1 MRGDIQFMSNP
12 IDADIIKRVENLRD
26 NLHRHNYRYY
36 VQDDPEISDGEY
48 DRMMRELI
56 RLETAHPG
64 LSSPDSPTMRVGAPP
79 LEKFETIDHSIP
91 MLSLDNAFSDS
102 DIIDFDRRIKRI
114 LIHDDKIIYTA
125 EPKLDGI
132 AVELVYEDGKFARA
146 STRGDGVRGE
156 LITSNVRTIRTVPIL
171 MQKNKI
177 IKAPAIL
184 EVRGEVFLGKEG
196 FRQLNAERL
205 RQKQAPFANPRNAA
219 AGSLR
224 QLDSKIT
231 AKRPLEIFFYGIGII
246 EGLVTQSHWE
256 TLRTLQ
262 LLGFRIN
269 PQIRSRISL
278 GEVLEYYQELKEN
291 RSMLPYDIDGM
302 VVKVDRVSFQ
312 QRLGTTSRSP
322 RWAIAYKFKAV
333 QETTRIEDIKVQVGR
348 TGVLTPVAR
357 LMPVIV
363 GGAMVSRATLHNEDE
378 IVKKGIRVGD
388 TVLIQ
393 RAGDVIPEVVK
404 VIESKRTGAETVFAM
419 PKRCPVCDS
428 LVTRTKD
435 ESAIRCINSTCPA
448 QVKER
453 IKHFAS
459 KGAFDIDGF
468 GDKLVEQLVDRGL
481 LSSYADI
488 FQLEEEQLIHLQ
500 RMGKKSARN
509 LLLAIER
516 SKKVTLSRFIYAL
529 GIRHVGE
536 HVAGILADKYRIYE
550 SLSNA
555 STDDLKLIEGIG
567 PVLAESLPKFF
578 RQNEN
583 RVTISRILNFG
594 VQVVHQ
600 DFEKRDGLE
609 GKIFVLTGT
618 LVSMTRSE
626 AQSLIKVAGGNVA
639 RSVTQNT
646 DYLVVGKSP
655 GSKLDR
661 ARERHVEII
670 DEAVLK
676 RLISKS

>member
-1 MRGDIQFMSNP
+1 MSNP
-12 IDADIIKRVENLRD
+12 VDADIVKRVENLRD

-36 VQDDPEISDGEY
+36 VLDDPEISDGEY

-64 LSSPDSPTMRVGAPP
+64 LSSPDSPTRRVGAPP
-79 LEKFETIDHSIP
+79 LEKFETVDHSIP

-102 DIIDFDRRIKRI
+102 DIIDFDRRIKKI
-114 LIHDDKIIYTA
+114 LKHDDKIIYTA

-132 AVELVYEDGKFARA
+132 AVELVYEDGKLGRA

-156 LITSNVRTIRTVPIL
+156 LITSNVRTIRSVPIL
-171 MQKNKI
+171 LQKNKT
-177 IKAPAIL
+177 IKVPAIL

-196 FRQLNAERL
+196 FRQLNEKRL

-246 EGLVTQSHWE
+246 EGPVTQSHWE
-256 TLRTLQ
+256 TLRVLQ

-269 PQIRSRISL
+269 PHIRPRISL
-278 GEVLEYYQELKEN
+278 EEVLEYYQELKEN

-302 VVKVDRVSFQ
+302 VVKVDRVSSQ

-322 RWAIAYKFKAV
+322 RWAIAYKFKAM
-333 QETTRIEDIKVQVGR
+333 QEITRIEDIKIQVGR

-378 IVKKGIRVGD
+378 IEKKGIRIGD
-388 TVLIQ
+388 AVLVQ

-404 VIESKRTGAETVFAM
+404 VIVSKRTGTETAFVM

-428 LVTRTKD
+428 FVTRARD
-435 ESAIRCINSTCPA
+435 ESATRCINSTCPA

-453 IKHFAS
+453 IKHFTS
-459 KGAFDIDGF
+459 KGALDIDGL

-500 RMGKKSARN
+500 RMGTKSARN

-516 SKKVTLSRFIYAL
+516 SKKVTLSRFVYAL

-536 HVAGILADKYRIYE
+536 HVAGILADKYRIFK

-555 STDDLKLIEGIG
+555 STDDLKSIEGIG

-578 RQNEN
+578 KQNEN
-583 RVTISRILNFG
+583 RVTISRILDFG
-594 VQVVHQ
+594 VQVVHHN
-600 DFEKRDGLE
+600 FEKRDVLD

-618 LVSMTRSE
+618 LVTMTRSE
-626 AQSLIKVAGGNVA
+626 ARNLIKMAGGNVA
-639 RSVTQNT
+639 RSVTRNT
-646 DYLVVGKSP
+646 DYLVVGESP
-655 GSKLDR
+655 GSKLDL
-661 ARERHVEII
+661 ARERHIEII

>member
-1 MRGDIQFMSNP
+1 MSNP
-12 IDADIIKRVENLRD
+12 VDADIVKRVENLRD

-36 VQDDPEISDGEY
+36 VLDDPEISDGEY

-64 LSSPDSPTMRVGAPP
+64 LLSPDSPTRRVGAPP
-79 LEKFETIDHSIP
+79 LEKFETVDHSVP

-102 DIIDFDRRIKRI
+102 DIIDFDRRIKKI
-114 LIHDDKIIYTA
+114 LKHDDKIIYTA

-132 AVELVYEDGKFARA
+132 AVELVYEDGKLGRA

-156 LITSNVRTIRTVPIL
+156 LITSNVRTIRSVPIL
-171 MQKNKI
+171 LQKNKT
-177 IKAPAIL
+177 IKVPAIL

-196 FRQLNAERL
+196 FRQLNEKRL

-246 EGLVTQSHWE
+246 EGPVTQSHWE
-256 TLRTLQ
+256 ALRVLQ

-269 PQIRSRISL
+269 PHIRPRISL
-278 GEVLEYYQELKEN
+278 EEVLEYYQELKEN

-302 VVKVDRVSFQ
+302 VVKVDRVSSQ

-322 RWAIAYKFKAV
+322 RWAIAYKFKAM
-333 QETTRIEDIKVQVGR
+333 QEITRIEDIKIQVGR

-378 IVKKGIRVGD
+378 IEKKGIRIGD
-388 TVLIQ
+388 AVLVQ

-404 VIESKRTGAETVFAM
+404 VIVSKRTGTETAFVM

-428 LVTRTKD
+428 FVTRARD
-435 ESAIRCINSTCPA
+435 ESATRCINSTCPA

-453 IKHFAS
+453 IKHFTS
-459 KGAFDIDGF
+459 KGAFDIDGL

-500 RMGKKSARN
+500 RMGTKSARN

-516 SKKVTLSRFIYAL
+516 SKKVTLSRFVYAL

-536 HVAGILADKYRIYE
+536 HVAGILADKYRIFK

-555 STDDLKLIEGIG
+555 STDDLKSIEGIG

-578 RQNEN
+578 KQNEN
-583 RVTISRILNFG
+583 RVTISRILDFG
-594 VQVVHQ
+594 VQVVHHN
-600 DFEKRDGLE
+600 FEKRDVLD

-618 LVSMTRSE
+618 LVTMTRSE
-626 AQSLIKVAGGNVA
+626 ARNLIKMAGGNVA
-639 RSVTQNT
+639 RSVTRNT
-646 DYLVVGKSP
+646 DYLVVGESP
-655 GSKLDR
+655 GSKLDL
-661 ARERHVEII
+661 ARERHIEII